1 MRGALGGPR
10 VLLRRLRE
18 VMAEPVSAQDRLD
31 KVVVLIAANMVA
43 EVCSVYVLRVDGTLE
58 LYATE
63 GLKREAVHQTVLK
76 PDEGLVGLVAS
87 EANPINLSEAQ
98 AHPAFS
104 FRPETGEEIYHS
116 FLGVPVLRAGN
127 TLGVLTVQN
136 RARRT
141 YTEEEEEALQTTAM
155 VLAEMIA
162 SGELSSLARPG
173 AEPAARHAMHLEGSS
188 LSDGIALG
196 HVVLHEPRV
205 VITNVIA
212 DDVPR
217 ELKRLD
223 AAIGTLRADLD
234 RLVEHRDVV
243 DGGEHRDVLEAYRM
257 FSYDQGWLH
266 KIREA
271 VGTGLTAEAGAE
283 RVQSDTRARMLR
295 ASDPY
300 LRDRLHDLDDLAN
313 RLMRVLMGQD
323 HAPGREQ
330 LPENAIVVARSMGPA
345 ALLDYDRKRLRGL
358 ILEEGGPTS
367 HVSIVAR
374 ALGIPT
380 VGEIANATG
389 LVEPG
394 DAVIVDGTTGDVH
407 MRPPQDIETAYG
419 ERVKLRARRQ
429 AQYRALRERPCVT
442 KDGQQIALMINA
454 GLMID
459 LPHIE
464 ETGAAGIGLFRTEL
478 QFMVADTL
486 PRTGE
491 QLALYRSVLDA
502 ADKKPVTFRTL
513 DIGGDK
519 VLPYM
524 RNVEEENPALG
535 WRAIRLGL
543 DRPGL
548 LRSQV
553 RALLRAA
560 GGRELRVMF
569 PMIAMVEEFDKAK
582 ALVEVELTH
591 LRRHGHAA
599 RAGADRHH
607 AGSALAAVPAR
618 RAAGAGG
625 FPFGRLQRS
634 DAIPLCRRSR
644 QCPRVGTFRSA
655 VGAGAA
661 RAKRHRRKGAQTRQ
675 AGGAVRRAGLA
686 ADRRAGA
693 GHSRLSLAVA
703 VAIGDRPG
711 QGAAARSRLQKG
723 RGRHPA
729 LPGSAGRQ
737 RLHPSQARGLC
748 GSRGPAALIA
758 LPQHR
763 LDALLSRHAMVES
776 ELATNLSRDD
786 YVKLSREFSELG
798 PVIEAIKAY
807 RAVTSEIDD
816 LEALIADPTNDS
828 EMRKLAESEKPA
840 LQARKEKLEQKIR
853 LALIP
858 KDAMDDHDAILE
870 IRAGTGGDEAA
881 LFAGDLFR
889 MYERYA
895 AKQGW
900 KTEVLSMSEGTKGG
914 LKEVIAEVHGRG
926 VFAKLKFE
934 SGVHRVQRVPDTE
947 ASGRIHTSAATVAV
961 LPEVEDVDID
971 INDADLKIDT
981 MRAQGAGGQHVNK
994 TESAIRITH
1003 LPSGIVVFVQEERSQ
1018 HKNKAK
1024 ALAYLRTKLYDQQR
1038 SKLDAERAADRRGQ
1052 IGSGDRSE
1060 RIRTYNFP
1068 QGRVTDHRINLTLH
1082 KLPQVLEGEALH
1094 ELVDALITEHQAEL
1108 LAAEGA
1114 T

>member
-63 GLKREAVHQTVLK
+63 GLKREAVHETVLK
-76 PDEGLVGLVAS
+76 ADEGLVGLVAS
-87 EANPINLSEAQ
+87 EANPINLSNAQ

-127 TLGVLTVQN
+127 TLGVLVVQN

-162 SGELSSLARPG
+162 SGELSSIARPG
-173 AEPAARHAMHLEGSS
+173 AEPIARHSINISGTA

-223 AAIGTLRADLD
+223 AAIATFRADLD
-234 RLVEHRDVV
+234 RLLEHGEVA
-243 DGGEHRDVLEAYRM
+243 DGGEHREVLEAYRM
-257 FSYDQGWLH
+257 FGYDQGWLH
-266 KIREA
+266 KMREA
-271 VGTGLTAEAGAE
+271 VMTGLTAEAGVE

-323 HAPGREQ
+323 HAPSKER
-330 LPENAIVVARSMGPA
+330 LPENAILVARSMGPA

-358 ILEEGGPTS
+358 VLEEGGPTS

-394 DAVIVDGTTGDVH
+394 DAIIVDGTSGDVH
-407 MRPPQDIETAYG
+407 MRPPADLETAYA

-429 AQYRALRERPCVT
+429 EQYRALRDKPCVT
-442 KDGQQIALMINA
+442 KDGHKFALMINA
-454 GLMID
+454 GLTID
-459 LPHIE
+459 LPHLD
-464 ETGAAGIGLFRTEL
+464 ETGATGIGLFRTEL

-486 PRTGE
+486 PRTNE
-491 QLALYRSVLDA
+491 QLGLYRTVLDA
-502 ADKKPVTFRTL
+502 AGKRPVTFRTL

-519 VLPYM
+519 VLPYL

-560 GGRELRVMF
+560 GGRELRLMF

-582 ALVEVELTH
+582 SLVEMELTH
-591 LRRHGHAA
+591 LRRHGHALPERVHIGTMLEVPA
-599 RAGADRHH
+599 LLFQLEELLTRVDFLSVGSNDLMQFLYAADRGNARVSQRFDPLSAPVLRALKDIADMARKHGKPV
-607 AGSALAAVPAR
+607 ALCGELASQPIGALALAILGY
-618 RAAGAGG
+618 RALSLS
-625 FPFGRLQRS
+625 P
-634 DAIPLCRRSR
+634 
-644 QCPRVGTFRSA
+644 SA
-655 VGAGAA
+655 VGPVKALLLDLDC
-661 RAKRHRRKGAQTRQ
+661 RKGET
-675 AGGAVRRAGLA
+675 
-686 ADRRAGA
+686 
-693 GHSRLSLAVA
+693 
-703 VAIGDRPG
+703 AILPFLEQPVG
-711 QGAAARSRLQKG
+711 SVSI
-723 RGRHPA
+723 RH
-729 LPGSAGRQ
+729 
-737 RLHPSQARGLC
+737 
-748 GSRGPAALIA
+748 
-758 LPQHR
+758 
-763 LDALLSRHAMVES
+763 
-776 ELATNLSRDD
+776 
-786 YVKLSREFSELG
+786 
-798 PVIEAIKAY
+798 
-807 RAVTSEIDD
+807 
-816 LEALIADPTNDS
+816 
-828 EMRKLAESEKPA
+828 
-840 LQARKEKLEQKIR
+840 KLE
-853 LALIP
+853 
-858 KDAMDDHDAILE
+858 
-870 IRAGTGGDEAA
+870 G
-881 LFAGDLFR
+881 FA
-889 MYERYA
+889 
-895 AKQGW
+895 
-900 KTEVLSMSEGTKGG
+900 
-914 LKEVIAEVHGRG
+914 
-926 VFAKLKFE
+926 
-934 SGVHRVQRVPDTE
+934 
-947 ASGRIHTSAATVAV
+947 
-961 LPEVEDVDID
+961 
-971 INDADLKIDT
+971 
-981 MRAQGAGGQHVNK
+981 
-994 TESAIRITH
+994 
-1003 LPSGIVVFVQEERSQ
+1003 
-1018 HKNKAK
+1018 
-1024 ALAYLRTKLYDQQR
+1024 
-1038 SKLDAERAADRRGQ
+1038 
-1052 IGSGDRSE
+1052 
-1060 RIRTYNFP
+1060 
-1068 QGRVTDHRINLTLH
+1068 
-1082 KLPQVLEGEALH
+1082 
-1094 ELVDALITEHQAEL
+1094 
-1108 LAAEGA
+1108 AAEGLQL
-1114 T
+1114 